1 MRKFILVS
9 ALLLASVSA
18 QAGQNRSLS
27 LGSADEAKP
36 IAQVATRLAQQAR
49 IEDSTAATPAQAA
62 PAQPQVVIL
71 PAPQAQATVQ
81 TPAPVQAQT
90 PAPAAA
96 ESAKPATTTTTEQA
110 VKPRT
115 TKPVK
120 KVQRRESDE
129 AKARRIAAR
138 YGIHW

>member
-27 LGSADEAKP
+27 LASADEPKP
-36 IAQVATRLAQQAR
+36 VAQVATRLAQQAR
-49 IEDSTAATPAQAA
+49 IEDTTAVQPA
-62 PAQPQVVIL
+62 PQVVIL
-71 PAPQAQATVQ
+71 PAPQAQAPVQ
-81 TPAPVQAQT
+81 TPGPAQAQT
-90 PAPAAA
+90 PAPVTT
-96 ESAKPATTTTTEQA
+96 ESAKPVTTTTTEPA
-110 VKPRT
+110 AKPQT
-115 TKPVK
+115 TKRVK
-120 KVQRRESDE
+120 KVPRRESDE

>member
-27 LGSADEAKP
+27 LASADEAKP
-36 IAQVATRLAQQAR
+36 IAQVATRLAQQTR
-49 IEDSTAATPAQAA
+49 IEDTTAVQRA
-62 PAQPQVVIL
+62 PQVVIL
-71 PAPQAQATVQ
+71 PAPQAQAPVQ

-90 PAPAAA
+90 PAPTTT
-96 ESAKPATTTTTEQA
+96 ESAKPVTTTTTQPA
-110 VKPRT
+110 AKSQT
-115 TKPVK
+115 TKTVK
-120 KVQRRESDE
+120 KVPRRESDE